1 MTATGGG
8 PALDG
13 ADAGAPSGD
22 ADGSGGTARRGAPRL
37 RTVLA
42 LAKAE
47 ASLLIRSLLVLAG
60 LLAGGVVI
68 WLFIRSVQPLWW
80 DAGWEIGE
88 GQLVLAM
95 AVLVAAQLAA
105 GRARR
110 DAMSDLYASF
120 PATACTRTL
129 AHLTG
134 LAGAAPASLLLLGA
148 TAIVVQAHGAIGAP
162 SITVLAGGV
171 LLVIAAGAA
180 GIAIGTRFSHP
191 LAGVLGALVLLLAS
205 WESQRFPGAV
215 PWLLPWPSQSNQAG
229 QLGELPGPLAG
240 YPPAG
245 AHAVELAGL
254 ALLAATV
261 ALAVTVGRARARG
274 ALAAAGT
281 MAVAVICLAGA
292 VQLRPIPTADLNHL
306 VTETADPASVQHC
319 TTAKAV
325 RYCLYPGF
333 GSDLPSLEAPVNG
346 VLAHL
351 PARPGQPL
359 TVRQVVSLS
368 LSDQVLTH
376 GHPKRQMSQWAAQL
390 QRAPGNAATASVI
403 YLPVGSWP
411 AAGGRLAD
419 ARFDVAMAAA
429 AWAVSLPPQAT
440 GNGNV
445 FLPCVP
451 VDQAREAIA
460 IWLAILATRPPAGEL
475 QDGLR
480 GPGGGIGTLG
490 SEVRNTF
497 VPQWVYPGSAASYI
511 TPAGVPQ
518 TTAAGYLLASA
529 MTSLPERK
537 VVHVLTSA
545 WATWLNWHTTDAQF
559 AAALG
564 IRMPSVP
571 APPAPPRTSE
581 PGMTIVPP
589 GPGNGPQ
596 SPLCTA

>member
-1 MTATGGG
+1 M
-8 PALDG
+8 
-13 ADAGAPSGD
+13 
-22 ADGSGGTARRGAPRL
+22 
-37 RTVLA
+37 LA
-42 LAKAE
+42 LAKVE
-47 ASLLIRSLLVLAG
+47 ASLLIRSLLVLTG
-60 LLAGGVVI
+60 LLAGGAVI

-80 DAGWEIGE
+80 NAAWEIGE

-120 PATACTRTL
+120 PATAGTRTL

-134 LAGAAPASLLLLGA
+134 LAGAAPASLLLLAA
-148 TAIVVQAHGAIGAP
+148 TAIVVQARGAIGAP

-180 GIAIGTRFSHP
+180 GIAIGARFSHP
-191 LAGVLGALVLLLAS
+191 LAGVLGALVLLLTS

-229 QLGELPGPLAG
+229 QLGQLPGPLAG

-261 ALAVTVGRARARG
+261 ALAVTVGSARAQG

-281 MAVAVICLAGA
+281 LAVAVICLAGA

-351 PARPGQPL
+351 PARPGPPL

-368 LSDQVLTH
+368 LSDPVLTH
-376 GHPKRQMSQWAAQL
+376 GYPRRQVSQWTAQL
-390 QRAPGNAATASVI
+390 QRAPGNAVTASMI

-419 ARFDVAMAAA
+419 AHFDVALAAA
-429 AWAVSLPPQAT
+429 EWAVRLPPQAT
-440 GNGNV
+440 GNPNSAV

-451 VDQAREAIA
+451 LNQAREPIA
-460 IWLAILATRPPAGEL
+460 IWLAILATRPPADEL
-475 QDGLR
+475 QNGLR
-480 GPGGGIGTLG
+480 NPGGGIGTVG

-497 VPQWVYPGSAASYI
+497 IPIWAYPGSGASYV
-511 TPAGVPQ
+511 TPSGVPQ

-529 MTSLPERK
+529 MTSLPEEK
-537 VVHVLTSA
+537 VAHVLKSA
-545 WATWLNWHTTDAQF
+545 WATWLNWHTTDAQL

-571 APPAPPRTSE
+571 APPAPPRTPK
-581 PGMTIVPP
+581 PGMTIVQP
-589 GPGNGPQ
+589 GPGSGPQ